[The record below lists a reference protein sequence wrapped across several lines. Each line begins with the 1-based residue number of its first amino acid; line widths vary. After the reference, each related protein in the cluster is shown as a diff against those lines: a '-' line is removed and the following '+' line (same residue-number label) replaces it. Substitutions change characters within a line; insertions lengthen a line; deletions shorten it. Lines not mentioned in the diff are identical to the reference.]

1 MIGNDI
7 VDLQLAKT
15 QSDWQRRGWL
25 QKLFTKQE
33 QQYIFTSEKAEIQLW
48 QFWSMKEAAY
58 KAHQR
63 RFNFSRRYNPQNFQ
77 CMPKGEVYVDNYSYK
92 TFTEIQ
98 NEYVYSIAMTSDVAY
113 HSSVYDKTMSARS
126 KLKEIISEKLNIN
139 LSLIDFIKNSKGIPL
154 VHIDQKTIQLPLS
167 LTHHGKYSAFVVSF

>member
-15 QSDWQRRGWL
+15 QSNWQRKGWL
-25 QKLFTKQE
+25 QKICTIQE

-63 RFNFSRRYNPQNFQ
+63 RFNLSRRYNPLNFE
-77 CMPKGEVYVDNYSYK
+77 CTPKGEVYVGNYRYK
-92 TFTEIQ
+92 IITETQ
-98 NEYVYSIAMTSDVAY
+98 NEYVYSIAMVSDEEY
-113 HSSVYDKTMSARS
+113 HSSVYGKKTNARS
-126 KLKEIISEKLNIN
+126 KLKEIISEKLNIDS
-139 LSLIDFIKNSKGIPL
+139 SLIYFTKNSKGIPL
-154 VHIDQKTIQLPLS
+154 VHIDQKAIQLPLS
-167 LTHHGKYSAFVVSF
+167 FTYHGKYSAFVVSI

>member
-15 QSDWQRRGWL
+15 QSNWQRRGWL
-25 QKLFTKQE
+25 QKICTKQE
-33 QQYIFTSEKAEIQLW
+33 QQYIFTSGKAEVQLW

-63 RFNFSRRYNPQNFQ
+63 RFNLSRRYNPKNFQ
-77 CMPKGEVYVDNYSYK
+77 CTPKGEVYVDDYSYK

-98 NEYVYSIAMTSDVAY
+98 NEYVYSIAMTSNEDY
-113 HSSVYDKTMSARS
+113 HSSVYDKTMNACS
-126 KLKEIISEKLNIN
+126 KLKETISEKLNIDS
-139 LSLIDFIKNSKGIPL
+139 SLIHFTKNSNGIPL
-154 VHIDQKTIQLPLS
+154 VHIDQKVIQLPLS
-167 LTHHGKYSAFVVSF
+167 LTHHGTYSAFVVSI